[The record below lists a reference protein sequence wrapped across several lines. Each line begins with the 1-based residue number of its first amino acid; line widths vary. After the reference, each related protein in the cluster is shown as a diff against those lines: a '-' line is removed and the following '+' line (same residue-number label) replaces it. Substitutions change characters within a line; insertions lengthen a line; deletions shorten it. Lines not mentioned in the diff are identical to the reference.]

1 MTGSSFTGWSGAC
14 AGTAPT
20 CTLAM
25 TAARSATAMFTADPP
40 TPVQPVTAGP
50 AVEGPPVPALA
61 APSVIVPAPVPQAP
75 VVRPG
80 TVTDKAVKTRPVLR
94 ARPKLS
100 GRTAVGRKLVCSR
113 GTWTGSPTRY
123 AFTWLRGGTVV
134 GHGASYLVRKA
145 DRGHA
150 LRCVVSARN
159 ENGAATAAS
168 AALRLAR

>member
-1 MTGSSFTGWSGAC
+1 M
-14 AGTAPT
+14 
-20 CTLAM
+20 
-25 TAARSATAMFTADPP
+25 
-40 TPVQPVTAGP
+40 
-50 AVEGPPVPALA
+50 
-61 APSVIVPAPVPQAP
+61 SVHASNNP
-75 VVRPG
+75 VVRPR
-80 TVTDKAVKTRPVLR
+80 TVTAAVKTRPVLR

-159 ENGAATAAS
+159 ENGVATAAS